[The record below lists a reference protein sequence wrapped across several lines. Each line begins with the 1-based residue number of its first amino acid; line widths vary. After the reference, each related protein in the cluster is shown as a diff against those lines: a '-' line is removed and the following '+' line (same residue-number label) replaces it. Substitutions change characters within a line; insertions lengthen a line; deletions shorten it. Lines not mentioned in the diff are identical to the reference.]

1 MLNRLHIG
9 AGIAIAALVLTGCGG
24 DDEEATTTSTE
35 GDGASS
41 DTPDVDPQEDPAAYF
56 EAMSAA
62 SEEAGSYR
70 MDLSMTGPT
79 AAGQSQDMST
89 LVVRDGD
96 EYITQITESGMGT
109 EIIQTADTFYMK
121 GMPGLPAEM
130 EGKWVTMDISGALGE
145 MLGSTSSATDMVNTD
160 MFADVDGGLDVSV
173 ADGGEVDGV
182 ATQEIS
188 ISLTPEQIAENNPLG
203 EAATAMLEGNVD
215 YVLTVGEDLLLREV
229 SVSSGDVMQMDGT
242 LYDYGVDETIEVPA
256 DEDTVTMEEAMQSSM
271 EGLEDIDPGE
281 LEDSLGDLEDSLDD
295 LEGSDL
301 GDLEDGALGTEG

>member
-1 MLNRLHIG
+1 
-9 AGIAIAALVLTGCGG
+9 
-24 DDEEATTTSTE
+24 
-35 GDGASS
+35 
-41 DTPDVDPQEDPAAYF
+41 
-56 EAMSAA
+56 
-62 SEEAGSYR
+62 
-70 MDLSMTGPT
+70 
-79 AAGQSQDMST
+79 
-89 LVVRDGD
+89 
-96 EYITQITESGMGT
+96 
-109 EIIQTADTFYMK
+109 
-121 GMPGLPAEM
+121 
-130 EGKWVTMDISGALGE
+130 
-145 MLGSTSSATDMVNTD
+145 
-160 MFADVDGGLDVSV
+160 
-173 ADGGEVDGV
+173 GV

-301 GDLEDGALGTEG
+301 GDLEDGAFGTEG